1 MASLTEQL
9 DALIAKH
16 DLSSITITRLSRRD
30 GTGFWSINAQCKL
43 ANDQREIGS
52 SDHETADV
60 GAALAEAIDA
70 LNLKRIT
77 PAEVLDLAP
86 MQVAA

>member
-16 DLSSITITRLSRRD
+16 DLASITLTRLTHPNGGTFWSVAAQSVKAD
-30 GTGFWSINAQCKL
+30 GT
-43 ANDQREIGS
+43 REIGTCG
-52 SDHETADV
+52 HNHPKV
-60 GAALAEAIDA
+60 GDALAAAIDA
-70 LNLKRIT
+70 LNAKRIA
-77 PAEVLDLAP
+77 PAEVVDLAP

>member
-16 DLSSITITRLSRRD
+16 DLSSITITRLTRED
-30 GTGFWSINAQCKL
+30 GTGFWSVNAQ
-43 ANDQREIGS
+43 AEADSGERFIGGA
-52 SDHETADV
+52 DYKIADV
-60 GAALAEAIDA
+60 GAALAAAIND
-70 LNLKRIT
+70 LNVHRIT
-77 PAEVLDLAP
+77 PAEVGDLAP